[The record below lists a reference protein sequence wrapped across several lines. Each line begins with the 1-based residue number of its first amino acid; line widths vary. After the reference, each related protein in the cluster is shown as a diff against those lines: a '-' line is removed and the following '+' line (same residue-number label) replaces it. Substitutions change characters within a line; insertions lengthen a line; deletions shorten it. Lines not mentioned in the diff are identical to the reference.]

1 MARKK
6 RSHLTHKKKSASKN
20 PNKAPPEGLPRTQFA
35 ALKPYGSFVVEDA
48 EGEHTTFRKD
58 DTAYIKPYETDPS
71 EETPPEDYWIARIR
85 EIRGTDDS
93 SDPEDAQVWVR
104 VQWYWSP
111 QEVAQVVKSFKPEYC
126 GKYEKIFS
134 DSYDIVSS
142 RCFSAPVQMKRYGER
157 EFEQPFIEED
167 VWFCRYD
174 FEYNMRR
181 ITPKQATVA
190 CVCGVPYIPGVDE
203 ILHFCPRPGCRSAHH
218 QTCLLERG
226 LVEDLSVERCRRLVA
241 TWLDAGSTDT
251 VASLAYID
259 APPRKRRKGMVTSP
273 TVFHDDPLEDFPR
286 ELIAIA
292 EQEIVRGTKAG
303 GIVGNVAAVTAARNI
318 IYKALSG
325 DGTIPNDWETID
337 MIDSPFPIA
346 AHQTTRQG
354 FLCPSCGSPI

>member
-6 RSHLTHKKKSASKN
+6 KSRLTHKKKSASKN
-20 PNKAPPEGLPRTQFA
+20 PDKAPQEGLPRTQFA
-35 ALKPYGSFVVEDA
+35 ALKLYGSFVVEDA

-71 EETPPEDYWIARIR
+71 EEMPPEDYWIARIR
-85 EIRGTDDS
+85 EIRATDNS
-93 SDPEDAQVWVR
+93 SDPENQAPQVWVR

-134 DSYDIVSS
+134 DNYDIVSS
-142 RCFSAPVQMKRYGER
+142 QCFSARVQMKRYGER
-157 EFEQPFIEED
+157 EFEQPFIED
-167 VWFCRYD
+167 DDWFCRYY
-174 FEYNMRR
+174 FEYNSKR
-181 ITPKQATVA
+181 IIPKQASIT

-218 QTCLLERG
+218 QICLLERG
-226 LVEDLSVERCRRLVA
+226 LVEDSSVERCRRLVE
-241 TWLDAGSTDT
+241 TWPDAGSTDT
-251 VASLAYID
+251 VESLAQVD
-259 APPRKRRKGMVTSP
+259 APPRKRRKGMVASP
-273 TVFHDDPLEDFPR
+273 VVFHDDPLEDFPR

-303 GIVGNVAAVTAARNI
+303 GIVGNVAAVTAARNA
-318 IYKALSG
+318 IYKVLSG
-325 DGTIPNDWETID
+325 DGTIPNDCQID
-337 MIDSPFPIA
+337 IDLPFPIA
-346 AHQTTRQG
+346 TLQG